1 MHIYM
6 AAPNFSKLASIKSP
20 RVTGTTIAL
29 SDPAIFCWPK
39 SAPCFLEIA
48 SPAASRSLMNQNLF
62 STHNY
67 SSDEVQ
73 LIVHREGGI
82 QE

>member
-1 MHIYM
+1 MHIV
-6 AAPNFSKLASIKSP
+6 AAPNFSEIASIKSP
-20 RVTGTTIAL
+20 HVTGTMIAL

-48 SPAASRSLMNQNLF
+48 SPAASRSLMNQNYLF